1 MQQVSCPS
9 HKHGGSVM
17 SDQPEVKSAEDT
29 EAAESKKKDATMDD
43 SEAEKIVGGTASP
56 RMEEWHNSLPR
67 APR

>member
-1 MQQVSCPS
+1 
-9 HKHGGSVM
+9 M